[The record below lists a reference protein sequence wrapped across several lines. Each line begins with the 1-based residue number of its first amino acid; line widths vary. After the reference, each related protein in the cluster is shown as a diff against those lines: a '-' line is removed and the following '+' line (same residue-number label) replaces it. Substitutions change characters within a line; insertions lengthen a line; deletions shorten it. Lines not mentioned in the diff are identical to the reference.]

1 MIDKLLTVKDV
12 RLACAVSDS
21 TIYRWRKSGLFPE
34 SVGIGKLLWTEKQI
48 LDWQNRKEST
58 QSNLTLPNV
67 GSVQQKR
74 ESRAFEE
81 RQKLAKNRLAAHAQ
95 HRKQK

>member
-1 MIDKLLTVKDV
+1 MTKKLLTVKDV
-12 RLACAVSDS
+12 MFECCVSSS
-21 TIYRWRKSGLFPE
+21 TIYRWRKSRLFPE

-48 LDWQNRKEST
+48 SDWKNRKEST

-81 RQKLAKNRLAAHAQ
+81 RQKLAKDRLAAHAK
-95 HRKQK
+95 H